1 MVDSAPKQEV
11 HFLVSEGLAS
21 SSSIWSPKRFLLDKL
36 FHQMA
41 SSARDI
47 SPKLDG
53 LSRQVSNSL
62 GFSTSPIA
70 TIHSRSSSINGARL
84 TRATTGG
91 FRKQL
96 KPFATEDIKILLLE
110 NVNQTGRDNLAQQ
123 GYQVDFHKS
132 SLPEDVLIEKI
143 RWDA

>member
-11 HFLVSEGLAS
+11 LSVGQAS
-21 SSSIWSPKRFLLDKL
+21 ITIWSPKEFLLDKL

-62 GFSTSPIA
+62 SFSTSPIA
-70 TIHSRSSSINGARL
+70 TIHSPSPSFNGPPL
-84 TRATTGG
+84 TRASTGG

-110 NVNQTGRDNLAQQ
+110 NVNQTGSDNLTQQ
-123 GYQVDFHKS
+123 GYQVDLHKS
-132 SLPEDVLIEKI
+132 SLLEDELIEKI